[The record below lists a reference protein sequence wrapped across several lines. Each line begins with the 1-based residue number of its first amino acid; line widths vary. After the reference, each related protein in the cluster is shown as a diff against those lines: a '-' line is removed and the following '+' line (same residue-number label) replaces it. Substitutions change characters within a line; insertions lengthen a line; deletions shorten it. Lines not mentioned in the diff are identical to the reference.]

1 MKWVCLKAQLQSYI
15 FIQLLILKVE
25 FLFQSFQVLT
35 VVNQISKKEEKN
47 KKRETDG
54 KNQKQ
59 G

>member
-1 MKWVCLKAQLQSYI
+1 MS
-15 FIQLLILKVE
+15 LKVE